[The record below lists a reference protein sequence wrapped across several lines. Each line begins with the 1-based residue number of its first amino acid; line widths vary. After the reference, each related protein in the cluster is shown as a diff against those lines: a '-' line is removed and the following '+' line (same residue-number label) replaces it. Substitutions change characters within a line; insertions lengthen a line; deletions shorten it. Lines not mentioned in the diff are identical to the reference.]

1 MEGTGLQGMDGASL
15 RRSMRVL
22 DFRAMWEDLNDSE
35 GDTWC
40 DTDQIEVS
48 EFFQL
53 LEEGK
58 LDKNTLGQK
67 TGLKD
72 KNGVEIYEGDITRFH
87 TDEPTHWMQE
97 ADIAS
102 GHVTK
107 EVVWHEG
114 KFHLNKDGDVLN
126 WHATSK
132 PQNLEVIGN
141 IYESPELLE
150 SK

>member
-1 MEGTGLQGMDGASL
+1 
-15 RRSMRVL
+15 MRVL

-72 KNGVEIYEGDITRFH
+72 KNGVEIYEGDIVSTTKNAAKYSDYNDYVSDVIFR
-87 TDEPTHWMQE
+87 
-97 ADIAS
+97 ADGGWQVRMLPS
-102 GHVTK
+102 DGVTFNHGLP
-107 EVVWHEG
+107 VQWYDSV
-114 KFHLNKDGDVLN
+114 
-126 WHATSK
+126 
-132 PQNLEVIGN
+132 EVIGN
-141 IYESPELLE
+141 IYENPELLE